1 MEDRIE
7 NLKSLLFQAENI
19 QHNRVYY
26 LLVAETIFFVGAISA
41 IKDIGLLLTLAL
53 AGLAVLIVFTIINL
67 KNWFRILYLTEK
79 LANVDTDYLHYIQFL
94 RFKGVSNFKGA
105 TECAYYCLTGHH
117 PRPVKN
123 TGAFIISTPKWTHTG
138 FLFTWGLFWILFITW
153 ILIII
158 CGVFK
163 HFIPVTCVA

>member
-7 NLKSLLFQAENI
+7 NLRALLFQSENI

-41 IKDIGLLLTLAL
+41 INDLGLLVILAL
-53 AGLAVLIVFTIINL
+53 AGLAVLFVFTIINL

-79 LANVDTDYLHYIQFL
+79 LANVDKDYLHYIQFID
-94 RFKGVSNFKGA
+94 FQGSAKFKGA
-105 TECAYYCLTGHH
+105 TECVYCELTGHH
-117 PRPVKN
+117 PTTVENPGGFTIAPPRWN
-123 TGAFIISTPKWTHTG
+123 HTG
-138 FLFTWGLFWILFITW
+138 FLFTWGLLWILLITW

-158 CGVFK
+158 CGAFRY
-163 HFIPVTCVA
+163 FNPVT

>member
-94 RFKGVSNFKGA
+94 RFKGV
-105 TECAYYCLTGHH
+105 
-117 PRPVKN
+117 
-123 TGAFIISTPKWTHTG
+123 
-138 FLFTWGLFWILFITW
+138 
-153 ILIII
+153 
-158 CGVFK
+158 
-163 HFIPVTCVA
+163 